1 VEIVLHLAKYGL
13 MKLVPIYMF
22 SVGAGTKTWK
32 AWQGGVNLHCF
43 FFSTH
48 HFFVW
53 NRVVWEW
60 SNNKTMQSHTI
71 LRLAWYPLQCGNCF
85 APSQIWFNEIGTNL
99 HVFSGGR
106 YQNMNRLTRWCQ
118 FALFF
123 FFNTPFFCVKPR
135 CLRMIKWQNNTKSHH
150 VTTCLV
156 HTPWVQRL
164 LFRVDWSQSMFTH
177 SLYIDRS
184 VLSHQGRT
192 NRTWS
197 IFAFI
202 KGDHTQTN
210 LFCTET

>member
-123 FFNTPFFCVKPR
+123 FLTHHFFVWNRVVWEWSNDKTIQSHTMLRLAWYTLRGYKGYCSELIEVKV
-135 CLRMIKWQNNTKSHH
+135 CS
-150 VTTCLV
+150 
-156 HTPWVQRL
+156 HTPC
-164 LFRVDWSQSMFTH
+164 
-177 SLYIDRS
+177 I
-184 VLSHQGRT
+184 
-192 NRTWS
+192 
-197 IFAFI
+197 
-202 KGDHTQTN
+202 
-210 LFCTET
+210 